1 MATLASG
8 TRISPGKVGVL
19 RFSITGALS
28 AGAFFILC
36 WLAAWLSISLVS
48 HMFIPLFTD
57 AAATSG
63 LALFKGTCA
72 AVLFGLV
79 AGALIALFYNLL
91 ASLDGREI

>member
-8 TRISPGKVGVL
+8 TRIAPGKVGVL
-19 RFSITGALS
+19 RFSIAGALS
-28 AGAFFILC
+28 AGVFFILC
-36 WLAAWLSISLVS
+36 WLAAWLSIGLVS

-72 AVLFGLV
+72 ALLFGLV
-79 AGALIALFYNLL
+79 AGALIAFFYNLL
-91 ASLDGREI
+91 ASLDDREI